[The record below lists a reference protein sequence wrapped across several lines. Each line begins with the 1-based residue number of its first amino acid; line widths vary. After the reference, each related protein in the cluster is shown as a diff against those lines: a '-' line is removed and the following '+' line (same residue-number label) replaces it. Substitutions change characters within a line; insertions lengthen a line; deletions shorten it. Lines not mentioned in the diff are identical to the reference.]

1 MLKPGGPIASK
12 EIADNAVITQ
22 KIAAS
27 AVTTAKINATA
38 VTAAKI
44 APDAITATKI
54 AASAVTTVKIKAGN
68 VTTTSLAASAVTTAK
83 IKAANVTTTSL
94 AASAVTAAKLK
105 ASALDYIKYHGQTS
119 KVLTATSTASLAA
132 AGFIP
137 EGVIVT
143 PWTASFVFKRL
154 RAKPTTSKVT
164 LEFGLLNASG
174 RILAASI
181 RTVSF
186 YYEYMRP

>member
-1 MLKPGGPIASK
+1 MFSNHGPISSK
-12 EIADNAVITQ
+12 EIADDAVITQ

-44 APDAITATKI
+44 APN
-54 AASAVTTVKIKAGN
+54 AVTTTKI
-68 VTTTSLAASAVTTAK
+68 
-83 IKAANVTTTSL
+83 

-105 ASALDYIKYHGQTS
+105 ASALDYIKYKGQTGGALS
-119 KVLTATSTASLAA
+119 AAGKASLAT

-143 PWTASFVFKRL
+143 PWTASFMFKRMCS
-154 RAKPTTSKVT
+154 KPATSKVT
-164 LEFGLLNASG
+164 LEFGVLTATGFVKNPST
-174 RILAASI
+174 